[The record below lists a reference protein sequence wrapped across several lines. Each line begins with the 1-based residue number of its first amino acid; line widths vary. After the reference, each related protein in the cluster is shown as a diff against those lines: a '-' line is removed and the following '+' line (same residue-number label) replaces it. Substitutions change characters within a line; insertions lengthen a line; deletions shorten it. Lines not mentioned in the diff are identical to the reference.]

1 MDKKP
6 HDNKLVKL
14 GYAAES
20 VAGTK
25 PSSFTWLE
33 RCNNIAGIALS
44 TETIDKEI

>member
-6 HDNKLVKL
+6 RDNILIKF
-14 GYAAES
+14 GYGVET

-25 PSSFTWLE
+25 PAAFTWLE

-44 TETIDKEI
+44 TETIEKEI

>member
-6 HDNKLVKL
+6 HDNTLIKL
-14 GYAAES
+14 GYAVET

-25 PSSFTWLE
+25 PAAFSWLE